1 MIILSN
7 DEGEHANRGFGR
19 TNQEVSQAVAS
30 WARKVENKLNHE
42 PLCVPVSPKGY
53 CIVVGEVRE
62 RVNRSSRKPA
72 AWLGRSFE
80 SYPLRQIV
88 LE

>member
-1 MIILSN
+1 M
-7 DEGEHANRGFGR
+7 R
-19 TNQEVSQAVAS
+19 TEVLAEQINALAFEVSQAVAS
-30 WARKVENKLNHE
+30 RARKVENKLNQE
-42 PLCVPVSPKGY
+42 PLGVPVSPKGY

-62 RVNRSSRKPA
+62 RVNRSSRKTA
-72 AWLGRSFE
+72 AWLGRRFE